1 MHHLFDYWRLISA
14 RLRAA
19 RAVALFLDFDG
30 TLARLRPRPEE
41 ARLSYGTRRAMARL
55 AGNPRV
61 RVCVITGRK
70 LTDILIRAG
79 VPKVRYLGLHGWDR
93 RGRAPLN
100 LEVREVLD
108 RAKRHLANQ
117 IADLPGIRIEDKGSV
132 FAVHYR
138 GAADRQVG
146 LARASVRTMLAPVST
161 ELRVL
166 EGKYAWE
173 ILPKIIGDKGTAVQ
187 RELNR
192 FSRHALPVYIGDDRT
207 DEPAFAALP
216 HGITI
221 RVGRHTL
228 TRAKFQ
234 LRDTAEVLKFLE
246 KLETELS

>member
-1 MHHLFDYWRLISA
+1 MQ
-14 RLRAA
+14 AA

-117 IADLPGIRIEDKGSV
+117 IADLPGIRIEDKGSL
-132 FAVHYR
+132 FAVRYR

-146 LARASVRTMLAPVST
+146 LARASVRTMLSPSQQSSAFWKEVFVGRSC
-161 ELRVL
+161 
-166 EGKYAWE
+166 
-173 ILPKIIGDKGTAVQ
+173 Q
-187 RELNR
+187 RLLATRARPSSAELNLQPPCA
-192 FSRHALPVYIGDDRT
+192 SVYIGDDRT

-216 HGITI
+216 
-221 RVGRHTL
+221 
-228 TRAKFQ
+228 
-234 LRDTAEVLKFLE
+234 LE
-246 KLETELS
+246 